1 MLPFFIKGKV
11 MVKIEQSKLDE
22 MNNHIAE
29 LHTIISYHFDELP
42 YKVQRKLG
50 GYIWSNYEQ
59 QQKEKEILND
69 NFD

>member
-1 MLPFFIKGKV
+1 MLPFFMKGKV

-42 YKVQRKLG
+42 YKVQRK
-50 GYIWSNYEQ
+50 
-59 QQKEKEILND
+59 
-69 NFD
+69 